1 MKYTLE
7 KRSLLCG
14 KILHRG
20 RLKEIIDDVTSKYG
34 VDSSDISHSIIRS
47 KATRSN
53 NIIVTRMQDGHI
65 SPMAKVEDR
74 IVGLIIQMARIR
86 YPLTSSSYLQFANNF
101 ISGTQVEERGIKFR
115 EKCSFMND
123 KEGKRLLEYILKKE
137 YSSHR

>member
-1 MKYTLE
+1 MKYALE
-7 KRSLLCG
+7 NNISHMDIDYQKGHLE
-14 KILHRG
+14 
-20 RLKEIIDDVTSKYG
+20 EIIDTITSKYG

-47 KATRSN
+47 KVTRSN
-53 NIIVTRMQDGHI
+53 NIIVTRMQDGYI

-123 KEGKRLLEYILKKE
+123 KEGKKLLEYILKRE